1 MSRKR
6 YQDPVA
12 YRVDYSLAVQA
23 LHARSESPA
32 KEEAY
37 ELERLGEII
46 ETVRHGLLVGE
57 GGPAPDL
64 EWAQDLC
71 ARLVKASA
79 RELNRQGWRWPGRR
93 PPWFV
98 RYRRRPR
105 NRRLAEFLDGVL
117 EPAAVVLFWSC
128 QIELGGSLWW
138 REEMD
143 YRQPDRLLL
152 VFDSEP
158 GEVDIRWLASY
169 LNEMLDPDPAPP
181 RGWRSHLARLGV
193 SRLRRRSE
201 PNPRVRYNLACL
213 CSRLAGSPYATRD
226 EDSPQILLRI
236 AAAQLAA
243 ALDGLDGHRREA
255 LSEWSRQDPGLAV
268 LRSVSP
274 LFERRNLFG

>member
-1 MSRKR
+1 VSSKR

-12 YRVDYSLAVQA
+12 YRVDYSLAAQA
-23 LHARSESPA
+23 LLAGSESTARGREQAP
-32 KEEAY
+32 
-37 ELERLGEII
+37 ERLFEILD
-46 ETVRHGLLVGE
+46 TVRHGLLVGE
-57 GGPAPDL
+57 GGPTPDL
-64 EWAQDLC
+64 EWARALS
-71 ARLVKASA
+71 AHLVKASA

-117 EPAAVVLFWSC
+117 EPATVALFWSC
-128 QIELGGSLWW
+128 HIALGEDPWW
-138 REEMD
+138 ETLD

-158 GEVDIRWLASY
+158 GEVDVRWLASY
-169 LNEMLDPDPAPP
+169 LTEMLDPDPDPP
-181 RGWRSHLARLGV
+181 EGWRSHLARLGV
-193 SRLRRRSE
+193 SRLRQRSK

-213 CSRLAGSPYATRD
+213 YSRLAGSPSAGTADDRH
-226 EDSPQILLRI
+226 SILLQV

-255 LSEWSRQDPGLAV
+255 LSEWSRQDPGLEF
-268 LRSVSP
+268 LRSQSP
-274 LFERRNLFG
+274 FFEGRDIFF